1 LGRQNYRFDL
11 HLAILPD
18 PTTQLFK
25 GAYMAAA
32 LPLKRPVKVGELVRR
47 RLRELKRTPR
57 ELAEAVQ
64 VSEIYIADLVA
75 GRRRPPAPGR
85 MDVYA
90 PMTKFL
96 KLHRNDLPTCA
107 KAERDGETKSK
118 RRPNPEVRDQF
129 LGLCLDQARA
139 RNLGRRLSRKD
150 GVMLERVIV
159 GRLLE
164 VAQGFVRRQLDD
176 DVGIRIAASR
186 EGCSYLEWR
195 MKLMEFLDAT
205 PEGLTPA
212 DSAEFV
218 RPRIAGWEIDLD
230 THAMRIVLRSQD
242 PAPRQVRALSI

>member
-1 LGRQNYRFDL
+1 
-11 HLAILPD
+11 
-18 PTTQLFK
+18 
-25 GAYMAAA
+25 MAAA

-47 RLRELKRTPR
+47 RLRELKRTSR

-107 KAERDGETKSK
+107 KAERDGETKSR
-118 RRPNPEVRDQF
+118 RRPHSDVRRQLLD
-129 LGLCLDQARA
+129 LCFDPARA
-139 RNLGRRLSRKD
+139 RALARRLGRRD
-150 GVMLERVIV
+150 GVPLERVIV

-186 EGCSYLEWR
+186 DGCTYLEMR
-195 MKLMEFLDAT
+195 MKLMEFLDVT
-205 PEGLTPA
+205 PEGLTPR
-212 DSAEFV
+212 DCEEFV
-218 RPRIAGWEIDLD
+218 RPRIAAWEIDLD
-230 THAMRIVLRSQD
+230 THAMRIVLRSQE

>member
-1 LGRQNYRFDL
+1 
-11 HLAILPD
+11 
-18 PTTQLFK
+18 
-25 GAYMAAA
+25 MAAA

-57 ELAEAVQ
+57 ELADAVQ

-75 GRRRPPAPGR
+75 GRRRPPGPGR

-107 KAERDGETKSK
+107 KAERDGETKSR
-118 RRPNPEVRDQF
+118 RRPHPEIRRQF
-129 LGLCLDQARA
+129 LALCADPARA
-139 RNLGRRLSRKD
+139 RVLARRLGRKD
-150 GVMLERVIV
+150 GVGLERVIV

-186 EGCSYLEWR
+186 DGCSYLEKR

-205 PEGLTPA
+205 RLGNRSRYPRDADRTPVA
-212 DSAEFV
+212 GSGAAAGTSAEHLAN
-218 RPRIAGWEIDLD
+218 PN
-230 THAMRIVLRSQD
+230 QK
-242 PAPRQVRALSI
+242 ALSILASWRLLGSLFLTVSELHFTAQRTASWHPSG

>member
-1 LGRQNYRFDL
+1 
-11 HLAILPD
+11 
-18 PTTQLFK
+18 
-25 GAYMAAA
+25 MAAA

-57 ELAEAVQ
+57 ELADAVQ

-107 KAERDGETKSK
+107 KAERDGETKSR
-118 RRPNPEVRDQF
+118 RRPNADVRRQMLD
-129 LGLCLDQARA
+129 LCIDPAHGRMLA
-139 RNLGRRLSRKD
+139 RRLGRKD
-150 GVMLERVIV
+150 GVLLERLIV

-186 EGCSYLEWR
+186 DGCTYLEHR

-205 PEGLTPA
+205 PEGLTPH
-212 DSAEFV
+212 DSDEFV
-218 RPRIAGWEIDLD
+218 RPRIAGWNIDLE
-230 THAMRIVLRSQD
+230 TNAMRIVLRSQE